1 MRISIRLKDLAFK
14 AGVYISSASK
24 ALKNRSDISLI
35 TKNKIKDLVIAY
47 NYIPNNTD
55 LSLQSRKTNTIA
67 VILPEI
73 NNLVYCNMLYYIQ
86 EFAYNKGSKVL
97 IKQYF
102 SYKDGEIT
110 YVDRLKDGCIDG
122 IVIIMTPKD
131 NHQLYIFKHL

>member
-14 AGVYISSASK
+14 AGVYVSSASK

>member
-14 AGVYISSASK
+14 AGVYVSSASK

-102 SYKDGEIT
+102 FYKDGEIT

>member
-14 AGVYISSASK
+14 AGVYVSSASK

-131 NHQLYIFKHL
+131 NHQLIYI

>member
-14 AGVYISSASK
+14 AGVYVSSASK
-24 ALKNRSDISLI
+24 ALKNRRDVSLI

-67 VILPEI
+67 VIVPEI

-97 IKQYF
+97 IEQYS

-110 YVDRLKDGCIDG
+110 YVDRLKDGCTDG

-131 NHQLYIFKHL
+131 NHQFMYI